1 MDDKCPFGRERGTS
15 SHATRSSECLDEC
28 ASCLGFDD
36 AGCLPADV
44 VKQQLLFGHAQN
56 VSPSNPNRL
65 QLPCHNLTVNE
76 VLKAALPNHRRVSFR
91 KEIVD
96 MLRSNEI
103 TLAKLGS
110 SNSPLAQI
118 VGKYLDGGQSDILGV
133 AAERIHYEEGFR
145 GKPYTEKVSGN
156 LTVGYGTDLVASPL
170 TGEEGLFLLHFRME
184 RKWAELTM
192 RRPWLVELPD
202 AAKIVLIDMA
212 YQMGVSGL
220 LKFKRMF
227 GALQQGDFGLAAEE
241 LLDSRYAKQT
251 PRRAHRNKGILQT
264 LIS

>member
-1 MDDKCPFGRERGTS
+1 
-15 SHATRSSECLDEC
+15 
-28 ASCLGFDD
+28 
-36 AGCLPADV
+36 
-44 VKQQLLFGHAQN
+44 
-56 VSPSNPNRL
+56 
-65 QLPCHNLTVNE
+65 
-76 VLKAALPNHRRVSFR
+76 
-91 KEIVD
+91 